1 MILAPRKQKSRLTLI
16 RRLLDQI
23 EGDYSTAYEIA
34 YSRRAGGQDYGRR
47 ITGTK
52 DNDEVG
58 QVVEIGAQDRARLE
72 AASEAIFAA
81 LRSLES
87 ADRLIVKVTGTPVK
101 TDRSIRMPA
110 DAMIAPDEYAEAV
123 AVAQRRRARGE
134 D

>member
-1 MILAPRKQKSRLTLI
+1 LILAPRKQKSRLTLI

-101 TDRSIRMPA
+101 IDRHAKASH
-110 DAMIAPDEYAEAV
+110 DAIIDVEELDEARRYAE
-123 AVAQRRRARGE
+123 RRRARGE
-134 D
+134 